1 MPHTANAIA
10 ETIPAVAN
18 DRSAW
23 VAIRAEATAL
33 AGREPVLRHL
43 LQSQVIDA
51 DNSAALVARVLASR
65 LSVAGVETAALIDL
79 LASTLTP
86 RILACVEADLMAVR
100 QRDPACTT
108 YLHALLNLKGFHAL
122 QIHRIAHALWNA
134 GRVEMASWLANL
146 ASLAF
151 GPDIHPAARIGSG
164 IMLDHGSGIVIG
176 ETAVIEDEVS
186 ILQNVTLGGTGKET
200 GDRHPK
206 IRRGVMIGAGA
217 KILGNIEI
225 GHCSKIA
232 AGSVV
237 LSPVPHNKTVAGV
250 PARVVGETG
259 CDQPSRQMDQLLPS
273 QTMDQVVSFDI

>member
-1 MPHTANAIA
+1 MGGVNQMPQTGNAIA
-10 ETIPAVAN
+10 AAAIDA
-18 DRSAW
+18 SAW
-23 VAIRAEATAL
+23 VAIRAEASAL
-33 AGREPVLRHL
+33 CEREPVLRPL
-43 LQSQVIDA
+43 LTSQVIDA
-51 DNSAALVARVLASR
+51 ADNATIVARVLATR
-65 LSVAGVETAALIDL
+65 LSRANVDSAVLTAL
-79 LASTLTP
+79 LEETLTAY
-86 RILACVEADLMAVR
+86 ILAEVQADLMAVR

-122 QIHRIAHALWNA
+122 QIHRVANALWNE
-134 GRVEMASWLANL
+134 GRVEIASWLANL
-146 ASLAF
+146 ASLVF

-186 ILQNVTLGGTGKET
+186 ILQDVTLGGTGKET

-225 GHCSKIA
+225 GAYSKVA

-237 LSPVPHNKTVAGV
+237 VKPVPAHCTVAGV
-250 PARVVGETG
+250 PASVVRIHPANEI
-259 CDQPSRQMDQLLPS
+259 PAESMDQN
-273 QTMDQVVSFDI
+273 I